1 MLEIILNLWQPRGL
15 TVAMLALAA
24 TLSSC
29 ASDKPQ
35 TALVNDPDAQ
45 VGSAIPW
52 NRPANWEGRGNIPG
66 GVGTAGQGDAF
77 GGGNGTGGTGGY

>member
-1 MLEIILNLWQPRGL
+1 MQETIRNLWQPRCL
-15 TVAMLALAA
+15 TIAFLALAA

-45 VGSAIPW
+45 VGSSIPW
-52 NRPANWEGRGNIPG
+52 NKPAQWEGRGNLPG
-66 GVGTAGQGDAF
+66 GLGASGQGDAF
-77 GGGNGTGGTGGY
+77 GGSGAGGTGGY